1 MRIIRFQH
9 DDHIS
14 YGSIEHKNVCVW
26 SKAPWL
32 GGIATNQL
40 IPLAEV
46 KLMAPCEPR
55 KIIATAINY
64 PGATGL
70 SEKMD
75 EPLVF
80 FKPSTS
86 VIGPNDPII
95 SPMSGLKVWGE
106 SELGLVIHQTLK
118 NAKYDDVKKGV
129 FGYTVGNDVSADNVL
144 DWDHHLARSKGMDT
158 FCVLG
163 PWIDTEFKPG
173 KQKIKGFHNG
183 VLLREGCVNERLF
196 QEPEL
201 LIWLSSWIT
210 LEPGDVILTG
220 APTRVRD
227 REYLS
232 HGDYF
237 KCEIEG
243 LGEIKN
249 SFLDVNE

>member
-64 PGATGL
+64 PGATG
-70 SEKMD
+70 STEKME

-86 VIGPNDPII
+86 VGII
-95 SPMSGLKVWGE
+95 PKTNPY
-106 SELGLVIHQTLK
+106 IP
-118 NAKYDDVKKGV
+118 
-129 FGYTVGNDVSADNVL
+129 
-144 DWDHHLARSKGMDT
+144 LA
-158 FCVLG
+158 F
-163 PWIDTEFKPG
+163 FKFLPLFFF
-173 KQKIKGFHNG
+173 I
-183 VLLREGCVNERLF
+183 LR
-196 QEPEL
+196 
-201 LIWLSSWIT
+201 
-210 LEPGDVILTG
+210 
-220 APTRVRD
+220 
-227 REYLS
+227 
-232 HGDYF
+232 
-237 KCEIEG
+237 
-243 LGEIKN
+243 
-249 SFLDVNE
+249 